1 MEDTYDIRENWE
13 KKYLEITRIYG
24 YVVLDRIIDLLYL
37 LPVNIFNS
45 WMIFHFFCWWK
56 RNT

>member
-1 MEDTYDIRENWE
+1 MEDTYDIRENRE

-37 LPVNIFNS
+37 FACL
-45 WMIFHFFCWWK
+45 
-56 RNT
+56 

>member
-13 KKYLEITRIYG
+13 KKYLETTRIYG

-37 LPVNIFNS
+37 FPRL
-45 WMIFHFFCWWK
+45 
-56 RNT
+56 